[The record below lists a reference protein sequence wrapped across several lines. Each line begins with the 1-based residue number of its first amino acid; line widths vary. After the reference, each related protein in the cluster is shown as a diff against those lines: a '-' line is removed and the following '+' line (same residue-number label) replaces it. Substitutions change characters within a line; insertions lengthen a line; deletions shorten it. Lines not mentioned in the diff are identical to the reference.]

1 MSSRTKR
8 ITTAIALL
16 LAFGMAQIYLPVG
29 LANLTDLSISPA
41 SSPQA
46 AAVLTTAR
54 SQPISVNGVNAIT
67 GATIMTG
74 ATIET
79 PGQIAATVNL
89 PGHFSLEIDG
99 DAKVILEFDENSV
112 KVTVIRGCVEL
123 NTKRGTSG
131 EVVNEMGQ
139 SLGKTDPS
147 EKNDE
152 VEFCTRRAGGVP
164 GATSGAATTGGSSAV
179 TTFAIVGAAAADA
192 ALAYFIVTGT
202 RGDNPSPSTP

>member
-16 LAFGMAQIYLPVG
+16 VVFGMAQIYLPVG
-29 LANLTDLSISPA
+29 LAGLSSGTA
-41 SSPQA
+41 SAPQSG
-46 AAVLTTAR
+46 AVLTTAR
-54 SQPISVNGVNAIT
+54 SQPVSVNGANAIT

-99 DAKVILEFDENSV
+99 NAKLILEFDDDSV
-112 KVTVIRGCVEL
+112 KVTLIRGCVEL
-123 NTKRGTSG
+123 NTKKGTSG

-147 EKNDE
+147 EQNDE
-152 VEFCTRRAGGVP
+152 VEFCTPRAGGVP
-164 GATSGAATTGGSSAV
+164 GATSGAATVGGSGGVLAGGII
-179 TTFAIVGAAAADA
+179 FAAADA
-192 ALAYFIVTGT
+192 TLAYFIIKGS
-202 RGDNPSPSTP
+202 RGDNPSPSAP

>member
-16 LAFGMAQIYLPVG
+16 VAFGIAQIYLPVG
-29 LANLTDLSISPA
+29 LAGLSGGTA
-41 SSPQA
+41 SAPQT

-54 SQPISVNGVNAIT
+54 SQPISVNGASAIT
-67 GATIMTG
+67 GATILTG

-79 PGQIAATVNL
+79 PGQIAAVVNL

-99 DAKVILEFDENSV
+99 NAKVILEFDDNSV

-123 NTKRGTSG
+123 NTKKGTSG

-147 EKNDE
+147 EQNDE
-152 VEFCTRRAGGVP
+152 VEFCNPRAGGVP
-164 GATSGAATTGGSSAV
+164 GATSGAATVGGSGGVLAGGII
-179 TTFAIVGAAAADA
+179 FAAADA
-192 ALAYFIVTGT
+192 TLAYFIITGT